1 MKDKLSQFERD
12 NRVAI
17 QKIRNDAVRA
27 SDRVSQTSEASM
39 MNIKQQLNTF
49 MDFVQKRDRQ
59 TENTVNTIESK
70 VNDAKQKVEDIRV
83 TCDAIG
89 DAFLKLSKDQTRAH
103 EKAAEHRNQVNERIE
118 EIQKTLL
125 VDGVVG
131 GS

>member
-70 VNDAKQKVEDIRV
+70 VNDAK
-83 TCDAIG
+83 
-89 DAFLKLSKDQTRAH
+89 
-103 EKAAEHRNQVNERIE
+103 
-118 EIQKTLL
+118 
-125 VDGVVG
+125 
-131 GS
+131 